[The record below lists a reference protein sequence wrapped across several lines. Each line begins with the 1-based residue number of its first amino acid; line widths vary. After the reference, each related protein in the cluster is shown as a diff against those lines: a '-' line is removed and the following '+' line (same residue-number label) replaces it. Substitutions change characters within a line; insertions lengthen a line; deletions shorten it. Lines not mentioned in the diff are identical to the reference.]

1 MTKQEAQ
8 NCYEY
13 LSLKFPRFLI
23 SQVASAQM
31 VNRKSFTFVPDVD
44 FSRSWTDGDL
54 YSEFGLDEE
63 EIDYVE
69 SHIKEMNT
77 GDGNAK

>member
-1 MTKQEAQ
+1 MVKTFDSQQGAQ
-8 NCYEY
+8 NCFAY

-44 FSRSWTDGDL
+44 FTRSWTDEEL
-54 YSEFGLDEE
+54 YSEFWLDEE
-63 EIDYVE
+63 EIDYIE
-69 SHIKEMNT
+69 THQRNEH
-77 GDGNAK
+77 G